1 MEEKTIQSAG
11 RIYFLGAT
19 WIVYALI
26 FPLYRMIDYF
36 LALVASM
43 AVFFLAGL
51 ILPKT
56 KIMVEKDTIE
66 LSGDDKLNAMIK
78 EANGYITQMRK
89 ANMEI
94 SDAAVSKKI
103 DDIEN
108 LTAKIFEYVKNKP
121 GFGADIRR
129 FINYYLPTSVKLMDT
144 YVQLDKQKIAAP
156 NITETMT
163 KIEEMLD
170 KIKEAFEKQLNL
182 LFSDEALDISTDITV
197 MENILG
203 SEGLLGKSIKDDIK

>member
-11 RIYFLGAT
+11 RFYFLGAT

-56 KIMVEKDTIE
+56 KIMVEKDTIG
-66 LSGDDKLNAMIK
+66 LSGDDKLNEMIK

-156 NITETMT
+156 NITETMN